1 MKNIFN
7 RIKSDINLLW
17 RPILLAAIVLIVLQV
32 IFNEICPMKI
42 IFGIPCPACGL
53 THSCIYIIMLQ
64 WKRAWMYNP
73 TGFLWFI
80 SIFLG
85 LVYKY
90 ILGKRS
96 SIIMGMFILS
106 SLASVIVYLYKLQ
119 MFLALHIVI

>member
-7 RIKSDINLLW
+7 RIKSDIHLLW
-17 RPILLAAIVLIVLQV
+17 RPVLLVAVVLIVLQV

-64 WKRAWMYNP
+64 WKKAWLYNP

-85 LVYKY
+85 LVYRY

>member
-7 RIKSDINLLW
+7 RIKIDIKLLW
-17 RPILLAAIVLIVLQV
+17 RPILLVAVALIVLQV

-64 WKRAWMYNP
+64 WKKAWLYNP

-85 LVYKY
+85 LVYRY

-119 MFLALHIVI
+119 MFLVLHIVI

>member
-1 MKNIFN
+1 MRNIFN
-7 RIKSDINLLW
+7 RIKIDIKLLW
-17 RPILLAAIVLIVLQV
+17 RPVLLVAVVLIVLQV

-64 WKRAWMYNP
+64 WKKAWLYNP

-85 LVYKY
+85 LVYRY

-96 SIIMGMFILS
+96 SIIIGMFILS

>member
-1 MKNIFN
+1 MRNIFN

-17 RPILLAAIVLIVLQV
+17 RPVLLVAIVLIVLQV

-64 WKRAWMYNP
+64 WKKAWLYNP
-73 TGFLWFI
+73 TGYLWFI
-80 SIFLG
+80 FIFLG
-85 LVYKY
+85 LIYRY
-90 ILGKRS
+90 ILNKRS

-106 SLASVIVYLYKLQ
+106 SLVSVIVYLCKLRV
-119 MFLALHIVI
+119 FLALHIVI

>member
-1 MKNIFN
+1 MRNIFN
-7 RIKSDINLLW
+7 RIKIDIKLLW
-17 RPILLAAIVLIVLQV
+17 RPVLLVAVVLIVLQV

-64 WKRAWMYNP
+64 WKKAWLYNP

-85 LVYKY
+85 LVYRY